1 MPPSKRSSWRSSIA
15 FIPGT
20 PTACCG
26 CSKPGIRTT
35 PGSRAGCCCGSTG
48 SGREAVTRSRS
59 SASSGA
65 APLAPGGWRVYEAG
79 APQLNAGMSFVGM
92 LERRLLELRKRLAA
106 EARTLWLVP
115 DFHQLL
121 WSGRAMQSPTGA
133 LEQLMPAFESGEI
146 LALGETRPGTLDRLL
161 AERPEIGRLF
171 EIVRLAPPPD
181 AEVLSLLAGWAER
194 TVRDRRVT
202 VAA

>member
-26 CSKPGIRTT
+26 CSKPGIRPT

-48 SGREAVTRSRS
+48 RGRGARRV
-59 SASSGA
+59 ASHLSH
-65 APLAPGGWRVYEAG
+65 GGWRVYEAG

-171 EIVRLAPPPD
+171 EVVRLAPPRD
-181 AEVLSLLAGWAER
+181 DEVTSLLAGWADR
-194 TVRDRRVT
+194 T
-202 VAA
+202 AS